1 MKYKECLISNNLE
14 DVAERYDCDVMNET
28 YDQYKFRAQCW
39 DEQGIFLE
47 DDIEC
52 SETKD
57 LIQKRL
63 DCYIGEDELAQ
74 SNPNSL
80 GYCETA
86 VLLSAS
92 SGRPSFQNLYDC
104 FTKYTFVLF
113 LP

>member
-1 MKYKECLISNNLE
+1 M
-14 DVAERYDCDVMNET
+14 
-28 YDQYKFRAQCW
+28 
-39 DEQGIFLE
+39 E

-57 LIQKRL
+57 LIQERL

-86 VLLSAS
+86 VILSAE
-92 SGRPSFQNLYDC
+92 GRPSL
-104 FTKYTFVLF
+104 
-113 LP
+113 